1 MDISILYKI
10 FLNCTCVTTDSRNC
24 PKGSLFFAL
33 KGANFDGNKFA
44 AKALELGSTYA
55 IVDEA
60 EYAGSTNSHIIL
72 VDNCLKT
79 LQQLAHYHREQMGT
93 KMIGITGTNGKTT
106 TKELIST
113 VLKEAHNVLYTEGN
127 LNNSIGVPL
136 TLLRLTAYH
145 DIAVVEMGA
154 SHPGDIKE
162 LVDIADPDYGI
173 ITNVGKAHLQGFGS
187 FENIIKT
194 KGELYDYLRSK
205 GDSTIFINRDN
216 RYLMKI
222 AGKLNPIYYG
232 KKDGLYVNG
241 KIIECSPFL
250 IFSWK
255 AGKDEESYTVH
266 TKLIGDYNFD
276 NALAAVTIGR
286 FFGVD
291 PMRINSALE
300 AYSPGNSRSQL
311 KETEHNSLIIDAYNA
326 NPTSMN
332 ASLANYEKMKLEH
345 KIVILGDMKELG
357 KTSMQEHQNIVD
369 SLSQNLFDRII
380 LVGEEFGKTK
390 LPKGSFEHYNSVE
403 DVISQLQKQPIT
415 GASVLIKGSNSM
427 HLNKL
432 VDEL

>member
-1 MDISILYKI
+1 
-10 FLNCTCVTTDSRNC
+10 
-24 PKGSLFFAL
+24 
-33 KGANFDGNKFA
+33 
-44 AKALELGSTYA
+44 
-55 IVDEA
+55 
-60 EYAGSTNSHIIL
+60 
-72 VDNCLKT
+72 
-79 LQQLAHYHREQMGT
+79 
-93 KMIGITGTNGKTT
+93 MIGITGTNGKTT

-291 PMRINSALE
+291 PMRINTALE
-300 AYSPGNSRSQL
+300 AYSPDNSRSQL